1 MARKKALLMTVGY
14 GNPKRQDIL
23 HSMSHGMLSSINNFN
38 PDLVVFFGSKDSEI
52 VIESLKEKYLKEF
65 GDELDFYEFVKN
77 DDVDN
82 FNSYFMGF
90 KSKINELDE
99 DYRIAIDYTSGT
111 KTMTMSAAFA
121 SMFFR
126 KELVFVSGERSKK
139 KGLVRPGTEEPK
151 RQNLYTFYDDLLLV
165 KIQELFN
172 TNRFESAKSLLE
184 DMVNNEE
191 ADLYSK
197 LLNAYSCFDNV
208 DYEGAKENF
217 DVKVFANK
225 WESISGQI
233 YANNNALN
241 IINGGRD
248 KSYYILA
255 SLLNN
260 AKRRALEY
268 KYDDAIARLYR
279 SLELIAQ
286 IKLEEYN
293 LNSSDLDIKIVKEL
307 ISDEDYLFKLETKH
321 DDSGKIK
328 IGLVEDFELLFKLDD
343 KLGKYYKENENKIK
357 NAIRFRNSSILAHG
371 LESKSKE
378 EYENFE
384 EIIYGVAL
392 ALNKKMNNFIKQTEF
407 PKFDI

>member
-1 MARKKALLMTVGY
+1 MAKKKALLMTVGY
-14 GNPKRQDIL
+14 GNPKRPDIL

-38 PDLVVFFGSKDSEI
+38 PNLVVFFGSKDSEI
-52 VIESLKEKYLKEF
+52 VIESLKEQYLKEF
-65 GDELDFYEFVKN
+65 GDELDFYEFIKN
-77 DDVDN
+77 DEIDN

-111 KTMTMSAAFA
+111 KTMTMSAALA

-151 RQNLYTFYDDLLLV
+151 KQNLYTLYDDLLLV

-191 ADLYSK
+191 ADLYLK
-197 LLNAYSCFDNV
+197 LFNAYSCFDNV

-217 DVKVFANK
+217 DAQAFANK
-225 WESISGQI
+225 WKNISGQI

-260 AKRRALEY
+260 AKRRAIEY

-293 LNSSDLDIKIVKEL
+293 LNSSDLDIKIIEEL
-307 ISDEDYLFKLETKH
+307 TSDEDYLSKLETMR

-328 IGLVEDFELLFKLDD
+328 IGLVEDFELLSKLDD

-357 NAIRFRNSSILAHG
+357 NTIRFRNSSILAHG

-384 EIIYGVAL
+384 KVTYGVAL
-392 ALNKKMNNFIKQTEF
+392 ALNKKMDNFIKQTEF